1 MQGEDLSGPAVL
13 RFVPSARQPPHT
25 LAQVYG
31 ILTAQ
36 LVLTTLVALC
46 ISSSPAAVLFFLSHP
61 SVQLLSFA
69 APLFLLIPLYAYR
82 QSHPTNLALLA
93 AWTLGLAG
101 SVGVTV
107 SLYPAGIV
115 LQALVLTAATVCGLT
130 AYTFWA
136 VRRGVEFGCVLRAPP
151 RARKPYRRAALQAA
165 TFRRP
170 TTATFFAQKLTLL
183 FSFLGPFL
191 SSMLWG
197 LIAFSCLAFFVPVG
211 GVGQLAM
218 AAFGACLFSAYIVFD
233 TFALI
238 KRFSIDDYV
247 WASVTLYLDSK
258 PLQGSR

>member
-1 MQGEDLSGPAVL
+1 
-13 RFVPSARQPPHT
+13 
-25 LAQVYG
+25 VYG

-61 SVQLLSFA
+61 IVQLLSFA
-69 APLFLLIPLYAYR
+69 APHLLLIPLYAYR

-151 RARKPYRRAALQAA
+151 QARQPSRRAARQAA

-258 PLQGSR
+258 PCRGVGDVC

>member
-1 MQGEDLSGPAVL
+1 M
-13 RFVPSARQPPHT
+13 
-25 LAQVYG
+25 
-31 ILTAQ
+31 
-36 LVLTTLVALC
+36 
-46 ISSSPAAVLFFLSHP
+46 
-61 SVQLLSFA
+61 QLLSFA

-136 VRRGVEFGCVLRAPP
+136 VRRGIEFGCGLRGLN
-151 RARKPYRRAALQAA
+151 RAKAH
-165 TFRRP
+165 
-170 TTATFFAQKLTLL
+170 TLL
-183 FSFLGPFL
+183 SSFLGPFL

-258 PLQGSR
+258 CLQGCR